1 MGETKRAKFVNVDVE
16 LRSKRSLAKLGAHL
30 RDVAF
35 ELSSEKFFVSLL
47 SSEKFFVS
55 FEVFRS
61 KTTFDPGTPD
71 ATIRALVTIVE
82 ALPVELRDA
91 WDRCE
96 SRFFD
101 IGIEAGTRPPAGAF
115 ELSGETI
122 SLLGSVRG
130 EIRITVYPPTA
141 AD

>member
-1 MGETKRAKFVNVDVE
+1 MEKPNVTKFVNADVE

-30 RDVAF
+30 RDVSF
-35 ELSSEKFFVSLL
+35 VLSSEKFFVA
-47 SSEKFFVS
+47 
-55 FEVFRS
+55 FEA
-61 KTTFDPGTPD
+61 TFDPGTPD
-71 ATIRALVTIVE
+71 ETIRALVTIVE
-82 ALPVELRDA
+82 ALPVQLRDA
-91 WDRCE
+91 WNQCE
-96 SRFFD
+96 SRYFD

-122 SLLGSVRG
+122 RLLASVRG